1 MSTFGKYCNDFE
13 QISGDSEG
21 QGSLACCG
29 LWICKESDTTQQ
41 LNSNMN
47 CVFSVFHIYLC
58 VYRIK
63 LYIELSLFQSYYNHS
78 VGILR
83 VLDLG
88 FPLTCEYQNPDT
100 QVPYIKWHT
109 SLSLTDYY
117 LHISCKNTQ
126 VVLKL
131 KLPEGMRTLLSRFY
145 LALLIQST
153 HHVNRDLNSSTLG
166 PTPCSYVVYCTWFVE
181 RILYLYYMV

>member
-1 MSTFGKYCNDFE
+1 
-13 QISGDSEG
+13 
-21 QGSLACCG
+21 
-29 LWICKESDTTQQ
+29 
-41 LNSNMN
+41 MN
-47 CVFSVFHIYLC
+47 CVFSVSHIYLC